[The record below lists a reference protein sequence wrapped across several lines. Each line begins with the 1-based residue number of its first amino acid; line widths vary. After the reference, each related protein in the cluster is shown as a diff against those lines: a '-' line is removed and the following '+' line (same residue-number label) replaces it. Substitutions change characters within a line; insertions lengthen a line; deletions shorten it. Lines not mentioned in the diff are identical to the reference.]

1 MYTHYRHTT
10 TAGLL
15 GHVRGVICLLSSQE
29 KLDFFEYSPTRIR
42 KAILGRGNA
51 SKQQIKGMMEN
62 IFKLKADSL
71 PLDASDALAMAVAHA
86 HILRSKL

>member
-1 MYTHYRHTT
+1 
-10 TAGLL
+10 L
-15 GHVRGVICLLSSQE
+15 GHVRGVICLLSSQA

-62 IFKLKADSL
+62 IFKLKEDSL
-71 PLDASDALAMAVAHA
+71 LLDTSDALAMAVAHA
-86 HILRSKL
+86 HILRGKI